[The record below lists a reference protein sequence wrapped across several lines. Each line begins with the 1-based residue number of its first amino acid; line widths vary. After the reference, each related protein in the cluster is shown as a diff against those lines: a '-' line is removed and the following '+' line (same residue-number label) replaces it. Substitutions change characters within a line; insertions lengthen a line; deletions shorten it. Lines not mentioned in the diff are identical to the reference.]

1 VLMEVVWATGD
12 VSIPSCLL
20 VQVELPFAVAGHLR
34 VRHRRGRF
42 LLEPLED
49 ALIPGEFREEGFDPL
64 EPEAARLGRDF
75 RCDWAPLGTDT
86 TATTPATTDGLSP
99 RVLLTDRLIEFLR
112 TNHDVMVAIVGRSLW
127 IILTRRLE
135 AFERRV
141 PTAEDLRH
149 WQEAW
154 EAVRDVELVT
164 REVLAAARVRT

>member
-1 VLMEVVWATGD
+1 MEVVWATGD

-75 RCDWAPLGTDT
+75 RCGWAPLGTDT